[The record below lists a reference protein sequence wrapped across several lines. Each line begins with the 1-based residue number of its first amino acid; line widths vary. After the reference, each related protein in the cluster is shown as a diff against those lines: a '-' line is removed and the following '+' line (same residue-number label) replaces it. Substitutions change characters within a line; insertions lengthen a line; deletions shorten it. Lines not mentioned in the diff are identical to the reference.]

1 MLVNS
6 TTAATTTTTTTSAAA
21 YMQAKV
27 SMQQNH
33 PMVATSKG
41 GVENDAVCMYA
52 AYPDYQTLPDFQGK
66 GNKTYHKGEKTF
78 ACIV

>member
-1 MLVNS
+1 
-6 TTAATTTTTTTSAAA
+6 
-21 YMQAKV
+21 
-27 SMQQNH
+27 
-33 PMVATSKG
+33 MVATSKG